1 MADGATNLFFS
12 RDTKVYAVQAT
23 ANGATTYN
31 VWELP
36 VLNGYS
42 FSQAT
47 NASQVTLNEMSDA
60 TGKSRRGQFAFNDSL
75 APAEWSF
82 DTYARPSLVTT
93 VRAPEE
99 ILWHSLFTESL
110 LNPAAITTTGITV
123 TSWTYTAGATT
134 TDVTLTVSAHPFKV
148 GDQITVSGLAATGGT
163 NLPNGTYTI
172 TAITNTTIKY
182 THSTVTTGTTP
193 TGGKIVST
201 SATGTATA
209 LDFFATNSNK
219 TRLGTF
225 DLYFVL
231 GANKATT
238 AHVYPSDEVTTI
250 YKIADCVVNEA
261 TVNFEIDGITTV
273 SWSGMGTKISE
284 LASITLNSGNYTLQT
299 TNTITGTT
307 DNGKTMTTATGNMIR
322 NRLTALNLVG
332 VTPNAK
338 TYSITLTGGSITISN
353 NINFLT
359 PETIGVVNQP
369 LGHVVGTRSVSGN
382 FTAYVDELTN
392 STIDLYQDLLG
403 ATTTITNKF
412 QLQFFV
418 GGKADASN
426 PVGPGI
432 LFDMG
437 QCHLEIPTVNIDDV
451 IGLEVNFTALPST
464 ISGTDELTKI
474 RYVAAS

>member
-1 MADGATNLFFS
+1 MAIGDTNLFFS

-23 ANGATTYN
+23 ANGASTFN

-47 NASQVTLNEMSDA
+47 NASQITLNEMSDA

-82 DTYARPSLVTT
+82 DTYARPSLITT

-99 ILWHSLFTESL
+99 ILWHSLLSESL
-110 LNPAAITTTGITV
+110 LNPASVTTTGIAV
-123 TSWTYTAGATT
+123 TAYTFTGTPATT
-134 TDVTLTVSAHPFKV
+134 ITLTVASHPFKV
-148 GDQITVSGLAATGGT
+148 GDQVTVSGLTATT
-163 NLPNGTYTI
+163 NAPNGTFTI
-172 TAITNTTIKY
+172 TAITNTTIVY
-182 THSTVTTGTTP
+182 TATTAPTGTAGVTSAKVVSTTATGTT
-193 TGGKIVST
+193 
-201 SATGTATA
+201 AL
-209 LDFFATNSNK
+209 LDFFPTNSNK
-219 TRLGTF
+219 TRLGLF

-231 GANKATT
+231 GANKAAS
-238 AHVYPSDEVTTI
+238 AHVYPDSESTTI
-250 YKIADCVVNEA
+250 YRITDCVVNEA
-261 TVNFEIDGITTV
+261 TVNFEIDGITTI
-273 SWSGMGTKISE
+273 SWSGMGSKISE
-284 LASITLNSGNYTLQT
+284 VAAITLNSGNYTLQT
-299 TNTITGTT
+299 AATITGTT
-307 DNGKTMTTATGNMIR
+307 DNGRTMLTATGNMIR

-338 TYSITLTGGSITISN
+338 TYAITLTGGSITMSN

-369 LGHVVGTRSVSGN
+369 LGHVVGTRSISGN

-392 STIDLYQDLLG
+392 STIDLYQDLLN
-403 ATTTITNKF
+403 ATTTVTNKF

-418 GGKADASN
+418 GGRADASN

-437 QCHLEIPTVNIDDV
+437 QCHLEIPSVNIDDV
-451 IGLEVNFTALPST
+451 IGVEVNFTALPST
-464 ISGTDELTKI
+464 ISGTDELTRI